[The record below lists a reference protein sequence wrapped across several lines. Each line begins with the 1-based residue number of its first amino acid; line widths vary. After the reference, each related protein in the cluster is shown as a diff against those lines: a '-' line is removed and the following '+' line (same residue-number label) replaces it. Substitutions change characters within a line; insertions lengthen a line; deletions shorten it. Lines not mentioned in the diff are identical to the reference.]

1 MPRPPARKSPG
12 CAVVLLLLLAGPAA
26 YLIWAAVFHSTD
38 PATRIWQA
46 IGAAVLLVATV
57 AGLLVTL
64 DIGDGKRPG
73 YDLGCV
79 GLGLPLLT
87 APGLLLAL
95 LGADTGIT
103 VVGWILVVA
112 GVMVMFGAILNRGEA
127 EPVEPSNGQVNGLPP
142 GPAKAEEPVPAA
154 NRIGCSLAAI
164 GLLALPGLS
173 LLWLAA
179 FDPGR
184 SHTGRVWCAVGG
196 AALLALAAA
205 GTAASLGLGDSARRL
220 DLGCL
225 GLVLVLLIAPG
236 VLLLIAADPPGGVR
250 IVGWC
255 LLGLALCALLGTATR
270 SRQARNRGS
279 GTGTPDPGT

>member
-26 YLIWAAVFHSTD
+26 YLIWAAVFHTTD
-38 PATRIWQA
+38 PATRIWQT

-64 DIGDGKRPG
+64 DVGDGKRPG

-112 GVMVMFGAILNRGEA
+112 GVLVMFGAILNRGQTEPA
-127 EPVEPSNGQVNGLPP
+127 EPVEPGNGQVNGVAPS
-142 GPAKAEEPVPAA
+142 PAKAEEPVPAA

-164 GLLALPGLS
+164 GLLALAGLS

-179 FDPGR
+179 FDPDR
-184 SHTGRVWCAVGG
+184 SHTGRVWCAVAG
-196 AALLALAAA
+196 AALLAMAAA
-205 GTAASLGLGDSARRL
+205 ATAASLGLGDSARRL

-225 GLVLVLLIAPG
+225 GLVLLLLIAPG

-255 LLGLALCALLGTATR
+255 LLGLAGCALLGTVTR
-270 SRQARNRGS
+270 GRQARIRGS
-279 GTGTPDPGT
+279 GK